1 MKPENSLLSNLK
13 SFLVQLDSRKSIL
26 VVISI
31 LIIIGSFLRVYGIN
45 KVYTEYDDIGV
56 VSIHKGH
63 IGSKNINPVEGF
75 IDYPL
80 EVDMESAHSIENT
93 ILLPFYIA
101 YTWTYAPAQYIFL
114 PLLLNE
120 DDEFDVVV
128 FKGRII
134 STIFSIMALCLL
146 SYLMYVLNGR
156 LLTWINPIVLTIPIF
171 SANSILYAHHMGPY
185 SAYFF
190 STSLG
195 LVLVYQYFISKI
207 TLRKIVIL
215 LSLLFYLSY
224 LTVLFALPIFLI
236 YLFKLRDMNNFHWPK
251 KYLQDFLTLL
261 ISLIITAPGLL
272 ILKTNSGGKGVMPPE
287 FIDISSLI
295 DIVYHLAIQFY
306 VSIESILYGVI
317 RHDYLFV
324 LLFFTIGLLLLKKL
338 VIGYKKLN
346 KTRIYVVSIL
356 SILFQWIILHLFGAL
371 PLDETRHMLVILPL
385 FTIVIFYAFKDINF
399 KGYSL
404 LAILVISTATYS
416 ASIYSVN
423 LIESK
428 YSNFDY
434 NLLNARDEKVILLY
448 RSTLGPLKY
457 YDLSE
462 KQVYFIDMNSF
473 QNHYSKMDFPDEILL
488 VSQQTQIF
496 NEGLYDKY
504 KDLLPDLFCNY
515 SIQSL
520 YEKDSGIYFTYNN
533 YDASSNKNG
542 MFVYQMKKN
551 KNKNKNNK
559 C

>member
-1 MKPENSLLSNLK
+1 M
-13 SFLVQLDSRKSIL
+13 
-26 VVISI
+26 
-31 LIIIGSFLRVYGIN
+31 
-45 KVYTEYDDIGV
+45 
-56 VSIHKGH
+56 
-63 IGSKNINPVEGF
+63 
-75 IDYPL
+75 
-80 EVDMESAHSIENT
+80 
-93 ILLPFYIA
+93 
-101 YTWTYAPAQYIFL
+101 
-114 PLLLNE
+114 
-120 DDEFDVVV
+120 
-128 FKGRII
+128 
-134 STIFSIMALCLL
+134 
-146 SYLMYVLNGR
+146 
-156 LLTWINPIVLTIPIF
+156 
-171 SANSILYAHHMGPY
+171 
-185 SAYFF
+185 
-190 STSLG
+190 
-195 LVLVYQYFISKI
+195 
-207 TLRKIVIL
+207 
-215 LSLLFYLSY
+215 
-224 LTVLFALPIFLI
+224 
-236 YLFKLRDMNNFHWPK
+236 
-251 KYLQDFLTLL
+251 
-261 ISLIITAPGLL
+261 
-272 ILKTNSGGKGVMPPE
+272 
-287 FIDISSLI
+287 
-295 DIVYHLAIQFY
+295 
-306 VSIESILYGVI
+306 
-317 RHDYLFV
+317 
-324 LLFFTIGLLLLKKL
+324 FFTIVLLLIKKL

-520 YEKDSGIYFTYNN
+520 YEKDSGVYFTYNN
-533 YDASSNKNG
+533 YNANSNKNG
-542 MFVYQMKKN
+542 MFVYQMQRSHLKQ
-551 KNKNKNNK
+551 

>member
-13 SFLVQLDSRKSIL
+13 SLLFQLDSRRSIL

-31 LIIIGSFLRVYGIN
+31 LIIIGSCLRVYGIN

-63 IGSKNINPVEGF
+63 IGSKNINPVEAF

-224 LTVLFALPIFLI
+224 FNCFICTSNILDLPI
-236 YLFKLRDMNNFHWPK
+236 
-251 KYLQDFLTLL
+251 
-261 ISLIITAPGLL
+261 
-272 ILKTNSGGKGVMPPE
+272 
-287 FIDISSLI
+287 
-295 DIVYHLAIQFY
+295 
-306 VSIESILYGVI
+306 
-317 RHDYLFV
+317 
-324 LLFFTIGLLLLKKL
+324 
-338 VIGYKKLN
+338 
-346 KTRIYVVSIL
+346 
-356 SILFQWIILHLFGAL
+356 
-371 PLDETRHMLVILPL
+371 
-385 FTIVIFYAFKDINF
+385 
-399 KGYSL
+399 
-404 LAILVISTATYS
+404 
-416 ASIYSVN
+416 
-423 LIESK
+423 
-428 YSNFDY
+428 
-434 NLLNARDEKVILLY
+434 
-448 RSTLGPLKY
+448 
-457 YDLSE
+457 
-462 KQVYFIDMNSF
+462 
-473 QNHYSKMDFPDEILL
+473 
-488 VSQQTQIF
+488 
-496 NEGLYDKY
+496 
-504 KDLLPDLFCNY
+504 
-515 SIQSL
+515 
-520 YEKDSGIYFTYNN
+520 
-533 YDASSNKNG
+533 
-542 MFVYQMKKN
+542 
-551 KNKNKNNK
+551 
-559 C
+559 

>member
-13 SFLVQLDSRKSIL
+13 SFLVQLDSRRSIL

-236 YLFKLRDMNNFHWPK
+236 YLFKLRDMNNFHCPK

-306 VSIESILYGVI
+306 VSIESILYGVV

-324 LLFFTIGLLLLKKL
+324 LLFFTIGLLLIKKL

-533 YDASSNKNG
+533 YNKSSNKNG
-542 MFVYQMKKN
+542 MFVYQMKKSHL
-551 KNKNKNNK
+551 KQ

>member
-13 SFLVQLDSRKSIL
+13 SLLFQLDSRRSIL

-31 LIIIGSFLRVYGIN
+31 LIIIGSCLRVYGIN

-63 IGSKNINPVEGF
+63 IGSKNINPVEAF

-236 YLFKLRDMNNFHWPK
+236 YLFKLRDMNNFHCPK

-287 FIDISSLI
+287 FIDISSVI

-306 VSIESILYGVI
+306 VSIESILYGVV

-324 LLFFTIGLLLLKKL
+324 LLFFTIVLLLIKKL

-385 FTIVIFYAFKDINF
+385 LTIVIFYAFKDINF

-416 ASIYSVN
+416 TSIYSVN

-520 YEKDSGIYFTYNN
+520 YEKDSGVYFTYNN
-533 YDASSNKNG
+533 YNANSNKNG
-542 MFVYQMKKN
+542 MFVYQMQRSHLKQ
-551 KNKNKNNK
+551 

>member
-13 SFLVQLDSRKSIL
+13 SFLVQLDSRRSIL

-236 YLFKLRDMNNFHWPK
+236 YLFKLRDMNNFHCPK
-251 KYLQDFLTLL
+251 KYLHDFLTLL

-272 ILKTNSGGKGVMPPE
+272 ILKTNSGGRGVMPPE

-306 VSIESILYGVI
+306 VSIESILYGVV

-324 LLFFTIGLLLLKKL
+324 LLFFTIGLLLIKKL

-533 YDASSNKNG
+533 YDANSNKNG

>member
-1 MKPENSLLSNLK
+1 MKTENSLSSNLK
-13 SFLVQLDSRKSIL
+13 SFLVQLDSRRSIL
-26 VVISI
+26 IVISI

-56 VSIHKGH
+56 VSIHKAH
-63 IGSKNINPVEGF
+63 IGSKTINPLEEF
-75 IDYPL
+75 ISYSYPL
-80 EVDMESAHSIENT
+80 QVDMESAHSIENNL
-93 ILLPFYIA
+93 LLPFYIA
-101 YTWTYAPAQYIFL
+101 YTWTYSPGQYVLL
-114 PLLLNE
+114 PLLLDE
-120 DDEFDVVV
+120 DDEFDVVL

-134 STIFSIMALCLL
+134 SSIFSIMSICLL
-146 SYLMYVLNGR
+146 AYLMFILNGR
-156 LLTWINPIVLTIPIF
+156 VLTLVIPIVLTIPIF
-171 SANSILYAHHMGPY
+171 SSNSILYAHHMSPY

-190 STSLG
+190 CTSLG
-195 LVLVYQYFISKI
+195 LVLLYQYFISKI
-207 TLRKIVIL
+207 SLRKFTLI

-224 LTVLFALPIFLI
+224 LTLLFALPLFLI
-236 YLFKLRDMNNFHWPK
+236 YLFKKRKRQGIDLYR
-251 KYLQDFLTLL
+251 KYKHDFTSFLL
-261 ISLIITAPGLL
+261 SLIIIIPGLL
-272 ILKTNSGGKGVMPPE
+272 IMKRSSGGKGVMPPE
-287 FIDISSLI
+287 YENISSLV
-295 DIVYHLAIQFY
+295 DIAYHLAIQFY
-306 VSIESILYGVI
+306 VSIESILYGVV

-324 LLFFTIGLLLLKKL
+324 LLFFTIGLLFIKKL
-338 VIGYKKLN
+338 VKGYKKLN
-346 KTRIYVVSIL
+346 KTRIYLVSIL
-356 SILFQWIILHLFGAL
+356 SILLQWIILHVFGAL
-371 PLDETRHMLVILPL
+371 PLDETRHMLIILPL

-434 NLLNARDEKVILLY
+434 NLLNDRDEKVILLY

-462 KQVYFIDMNSF
+462 KKVYFIDMNSF

-504 KDLLPDLFCNY
+504 KNLLPDLFCNY

-533 YDASSNKNG
+533 YNKSSNKNG
-542 MFVYQMKKN
+542 MFVYQMKKSHL
-551 KNKNKNNK
+551 KQ

>member
-13 SFLVQLDSRKSIL
+13 SFLVQLDSRRSIL

-236 YLFKLRDMNNFHWPK
+236 YLFKLRDMNNFHCPK

-306 VSIESILYGVI
+306 VSIESILYGVV

-324 LLFFTIGLLLLKKL
+324 LLFFTIGLLLIKKL

-533 YDASSNKNG
+533 YDANSNKNG